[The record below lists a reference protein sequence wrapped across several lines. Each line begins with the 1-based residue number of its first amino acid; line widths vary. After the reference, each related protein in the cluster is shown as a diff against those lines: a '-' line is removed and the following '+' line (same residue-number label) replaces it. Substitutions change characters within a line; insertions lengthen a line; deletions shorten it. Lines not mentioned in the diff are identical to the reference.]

1 MSLRGGHLLFPTK
14 QSPNCKEIASGKKQE
29 RPRNDIY
36 LIKIIYVLF
45 LFLLTACNA
54 PIQATPISSTSTL
67 IIPTFTQTLT
77 PTIERTFTSIPPS
90 PTSTPIPCDPLT
102 SDYCITEFNFLFQR
116 PILPP
121 DNDSID
127 MSYAYASTQ
136 NGRRDPHHGVEF
148 QNEFGTPVY
157 SAGDGEIVFADTDKV
172 TLFSQ
177 WSNFYGNLIVIKHED
192 DFYTLYA
199 HLSAILVKVGDI
211 VNTGDLIGQV
221 GQTGGATGSHLHF
234 EVRYGGDVYDHF
246 STQNP
251 ELFFIPKDGTGALS
265 ITLNTPYDRN
275 YEYPLVITR
284 LADNFVYYINSY
296 TKGFEM
302 NPEDAVLNNLPQ
314 GNYRIAFNDQTGLNE
329 RFIKVEAGKLTEV
342 VFEVK

>member
-1 MSLRGGHLLFPTK
+1 MKSLFP
-14 QSPNCKEIASGKKQE
+14 IFILLVLAS
-29 RPRNDIY
+29 
-36 LIKIIYVLF
+36 
-45 LFLLTACNA
+45 CNA
-54 PIQATPISSTSTL
+54 PIQSTPVEATSTF
-67 IIPTFTQTLT
+67 IIPNFTQTLT
-77 PTIERTFTSIPPS
+77 PTIEPTFTSIPPS

-121 DNDSID
+121 DNDSVDI
-127 MSYAYASTQ
+127 SYPYASTQ

-157 SAGDGEIVFADTDKV
+157 AAGDGEVVFADTDKEV
-172 TLFSQ
+172 KFSQ
-177 WSNFYGNLIVIKHED
+177 WSNFYGNLIVIKHD
-192 DFYTLYA
+192 NNFYTLYA
-199 HLSAILVKVGDI
+199 HLSAILVKVGDK
-211 VNTGDLIGQV
+211 VSAGNLIGQV

-234 EVRYGGDVYDHF
+234 EVRYGGDMYDRF

-251 ELFFIPKDGTGALS
+251 ELFFIPKNGTGALL

-284 LADNFVYYINSY
+284 LVDNFVYYINSY
-296 TKGFEM
+296 TKGFEV

-314 GNYRIAFNDQTGLNE
+314 GDYRIAFNDQSGLNE
-329 RFIKVEAGKLTEV
+329 RFVKIEDGKLTVV

>member
-1 MSLRGGHLLFPTK
+1 MSLRGGYLFFPTK
-14 QSPNCKEIASGKKQE
+14 QSQDYTEIASGKEQE
-29 RPRNDIY
+29 RPRNDIC
-36 LIKIIYVLF
+36 LIKYIFILF
-45 LFLLTACNA
+45 SLTACNA
-54 PIQATPISSTSTL
+54 PIQPTATESIPTL
-67 IIPTFTQTLT
+67 TIPTFTQTIT
-77 PTIERTFTSIPPS
+77 PTLEPIFTSIPPS
-90 PTSTPIPCDPLT
+90 PTSTSIPCDPLT
-102 SDYCITEFNFLFQR
+102 SDYCISNWNFLFQR

-127 MSYAYASTQ
+127 MSYPYASTQ

-157 SAGDGEIVFADTDKV
+157 AAGDGEVVFADTDKV

-177 WSNFYGNLIVIKHED
+177 WSNFYGNLIVIKHEN

-199 HLSAILVKVGDI
+199 HLSAILVQVGDA
-211 VNTGDLIGQV
+211 VQAGDLIGQV

-234 EVRYGGDVYDHF
+234 EVRGGSDMYDRF
-246 STQNP
+246 TTQNP
-251 ELFFIPKDGTGALS
+251 ELWFIPKDGTGALS

-284 LADNFVYYINSY
+284 LVDNFVIYISSY
-296 TKGFEM
+296 TKGFEV

-314 GNYRIAFNDQTGLNE
+314 GQYRIAFNDRSGLNE
-329 RFIKVEAGKLTEV
+329 RFVIIEDGKLTEV

>member
-1 MSLRGGHLLFPTK
+1 MPAQPVETEIIIQPT
-14 QSPNCKEIASGKKQE
+14 QTQTFVSA
-29 RPRNDIY
+29 
-36 LIKIIYVLF
+36 
-45 LFLLTACNA
+45 
-54 PIQATPISSTSTL
+54 
-67 IIPTFTQTLT
+67 TFTPTLLPTLT
-77 PTIERTFTSIPPS
+77 SA
-90 PTSTPIPCDPLT
+90 PIPCNRKT
-102 SDYCITEFNFLFQR
+102 SNYCVSKWNFLFQR

-127 MSYAYASTQ
+127 MSYPYASTQ
-136 NGRRDPHHGVEF
+136 NGRRDPHFGVEF
-148 QNEFGTPVY
+148 QNKFGTPVY
-157 SAGDGEIVFADTDKV
+157 AAGDGEVAFADTDKEV
-172 TLFSQ
+172 KFSQ
-177 WSNFYGNLIVIKHED
+177 WSDFYGNLVVIKHEN

-199 HLSAILVKVGDI
+199 HLSAILVEVGDEVKI
-211 VNTGDLIGQV
+211 GDLIGQV

-234 EVRYGGDVYDHF
+234 EVRHGGDVYDHF

-251 ELFFIPKDGTGALS
+251 ELFFIPKAGTGALS

-284 LADNFVYYINSY
+284 LVDNFVYYINSY

-314 GNYRIAFNDQTGLNE
+314 GQYKIAFNDRSGLNE
-329 RFIKVEAGKLTEV
+329 RIVIIEAGKLTEV